1 MSKAYIGA
9 EEREECWARM
19 RKRSKVLLDLLS
31 FFDIHI
37 EQPIDLRA
45 VLRLQPTNADAI
57 RELTELLFPPGGDNT
72 DIAFLDSANPSSSKQ
87 PTTVTKEKHSE
98 KLRRLGI
105 PEPKPTKQPPF
116 SKTYADDRKLKIVLA
131 SGVGGGVN
139 GMAKSRKTGSAAG
152 DAQQQQP
159 LKRHGKEKAG
169 TMKTMKTK
177 EMERMRAECATYPSW
192 DRYEVKKV
200 D

>member
-1 MSKAYIGA
+1 MNK
-9 EEREECWARM
+9 
-19 RKRSKVLLDLLS
+19 
-31 FFDIHI
+31 
-37 EQPIDLRA
+37 PTDLRA

-57 RELTELLFPPGGDNT
+57 RELTELLFPPGGDNV
-72 DIAFLDSANPSSSKQ
+72 DIAFLDSANPSSSKR

-98 KLRRLGI
+98 KLRQLGI

-131 SGVGGGVN
+131 SGAGVGAN
-139 GMAKSRKTGSAAG
+139 GMAKSRKTVGAAG
-152 DAQQQQP
+152 DAQQQP

-177 EMERMRAECATYPSW
+177 ELERMRAECATYPSW

>member
-1 MSKAYIGA
+1 MHHFLIAQST
-9 EEREECWARM
+9 
-19 RKRSKVLLDLLS
+19 
-31 FFDIHI
+31 
-37 EQPIDLRA
+37 DLRA

-57 RELTELLFPPGGDNT
+57 RELTELLSPPGDDNPN
-72 DIAFLDSANPSSSKQ
+72 IVFLDSTNPSSSKQ
-87 PTTVTKEKHSE
+87 PTTVTKEKHAG

-116 SKTYADDRKLKIVLA
+116 PKTHADDRTLKIALL
-131 SGVGGGVN
+131 SGVGDGASGT
-139 GMAKSRKTGSAAG
+139 AKFRKVGSAAG

-177 EMERMRAECATYPSW
+177 EIERMRAECVTYPSW
-192 DRYEVKKV
+192 DRYVVKKV